1 VEETV
6 LKGIINRIIE
16 VGKSYGMEIIIET
29 LM

>member
-6 LKGIINRIIE
+6 LKGIINRINE
-16 VGKSYGMEIIIET
+16 VGRSYGMEIIIET